1 MALRIVTPRLELRY
15 PDDEELRALA
25 AVSAEEIH
33 DPSSMPFSV
42 PWTRAAPEDRPA
54 NSLAYWNA
62 ERDAVTP
69 GRWSLAFMVVDAGAP
84 VGVQAIEA
92 TDFATRHSVTTGS
105 WLVRRVHGRGI
116 GREMRLAVL
125 HLAFATLEAEE
136 ARSSSFFDNP
146 ASRRVSE
153 VCGYEHAGT
162 EVIEREGV
170 PVLQDQ
176 WRMTRDRWQTTRRAD
191 IHVRGFDEIWAER
204 LGVRS

>member
-1 MALRIVTPRLELRY
+1 MAPRIVTPRIELRY

-25 AVSAEEIH
+25 ALSAEEIH

-42 PWTRAAPEDRPA
+42 PWTRVAPEDRPA
-54 NSLAYWNA
+54 NALAYWNA
-62 ERDAVTP
+62 ERDALTP
-69 GRWSLAFMVVDAGAP
+69 ERWSLSFMVVAAGAP

-92 TDFATRHSVTTGS
+92 TDFATRRSVTTGS

-116 GREMRLAVL
+116 GREMRQGVL
-125 HLAFATLEAEE
+125 HFAFATLEAEE
-136 ARSSSFFDNP
+136 ARSGSFVDNP

-162 EVIEREGV
+162 EVIQREGL
-170 PVLQDQ
+170 PVVQDQ
-176 WRMTRDRWQTTRRAD
+176 WCLPRDRWETTRRAD
-191 IHVRGFDEIWAER
+191 IRVQGFDEIWAGC